1 MIRLATFEN
10 NDLFPFKEISQEQF
24 NKLESDCEVLK
35 KVYTQF
41 VVFKYLQL
49 NLKEYSNFIER
60 WEKVPANRMN
70 LMIGTNIH
78 FILQTNKSVLNVLI
92 GFKFFLDNAEAYLK
106 RKYGKDSTHIDSH
119 IKLTNEFFDNSFA
132 YRFLSKL
139 RNYYAHLGFPL
150 EVIHFDIDF
159 NQVNPEKSEHSCQL
173 LINTKMLRR
182 EKDLFG
188 AIVTKDLEKINFDID
203 LIPLIAQL
211 STSIMKLQKNIYIL
225 QRNEIEDAI
234 ENIEFFV
241 GNKKNETNEI
251 KVYFDFEQIGK
262 KTSFKLFHIP
272 MEIIKELK
280 AFCQNR
286 C

>member
-10 NDLFPFKEISQEQF
+10 NDLLPFKEISKEQF
-24 NKLESDCEVLK
+24 NKFESDCNVLK

-41 VVFKYLQL
+41 VIFKYLQL

-60 WEKVPANRMN
+60 WEKIPANRMPFT
-70 LMIGTNIH
+70 IGTDIH
-78 FILQTNKSVLNVLI
+78 FILQANKLVLNVLI

-106 RKYGKDSTHIDSH
+106 RKYGKDSTHVESH
-119 IKLTNEFFDNSFA
+119 TKLTREFFDNSFA

-159 NQVNPEKSEHSCQL
+159 NRINPEISEHSCQL
-173 LINTKMLRR
+173 LINTEMLRC
-182 EKDLFG
+182 EKELFG
-188 AIVTKDLEKINFDID
+188 SIVTKDLEKINFDID

-211 STSIMKLQKNIYIL
+211 STSIMKLQRNIYNL
-225 QRNEIEDAI
+225 QGNEIEDAI

-241 GNKKNETNEI
+241 ESKKTETNEI
-251 KVYFDFEQIGK
+251 KVYFDFEQVGK
-262 KTSFKLFHIP
+262 EISFNVFHVP

-280 AFCQNR
+280 AFNKNWC
-286 C
+286 